1 MSDTLTKLK
10 TGTPQLSVGTLTGDM
25 ADQAKEVK
33 ILEEAGLNCHHVDVM
48 NGTAWPKQT
57 VDASYVAGIDTSLV
71 KDVHL
76 LVDKPEQY
84 ITEYAEAGSGIITF
98 QAEHTADIAA
108 TLEAIGKTKALRS
121 VGIYPTS
128 DFSLVTD
135 HLDNIDVVF
144 VLAIGPDTGK
154 DTFFEVVAER
164 VAKLRELKP
173 ELVIAIDGAVKKNNV
188 GEIAKM
194 QPDLIV
200 TGSAVFDGTDA
211 AKNIAEMNQSIA
223 EALNA

>member
-1 MSDTLTKLK
+1 MSEIINRLK

-25 ADQAKEVK
+25 EDQAKEVK
-33 ILEEAGLNCHHVDVM
+33 ILEAAGLNCHHVDVM
-48 NGTAWPKQT
+48 NGTAWPKET
-57 VDASYVAGIDTSLV
+57 VDASYVAGINTSLV

-76 LVDKPEQY
+76 LVDKPEQF
-84 ITEYAEAGSGIITF
+84 ISEYAEAGSGIITF
-98 QAEHTADIAA
+98 QAEHTADIAT
-108 TLEAIGKTKALRS
+108 TLEAIGKTSALRS

-135 HLDNIDVVF
+135 HLENIDVVF

-154 DTFFEVVAER
+154 DTFFDIVAER

-173 ELVIAIDGAVKKNNV
+173 ELVVAIDGAVKKDNV

-194 QPDLIV
+194 MPDLIV
-200 TGSAVFDGTDA
+200 TGSAVFDGNDA
-211 AKNIAEMNQSIA
+211 AANIAEMQQSIA
-223 EALNA
+223 EAIA